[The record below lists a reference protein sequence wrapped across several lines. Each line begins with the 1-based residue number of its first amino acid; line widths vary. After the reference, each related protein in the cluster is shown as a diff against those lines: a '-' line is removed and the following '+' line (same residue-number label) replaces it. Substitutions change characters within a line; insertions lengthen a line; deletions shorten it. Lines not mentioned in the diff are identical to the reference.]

1 MAAISARV
9 NFPLGLILPFAP
21 DSKPSFT
28 ARVRAAA
35 DQSVGKSENSAAA
48 ACVCSTSAAAKTA
61 AIKFF
66 CFKNLPPSNLKLV

>member
-35 DQSVGKSENSAAA
+35 DQSVGNPRILPLLPVFAAPALRQRLPQSNS
-48 ACVCSTSAAAKTA
+48 SASK
-61 AIKFF
+61 IF
-66 CFKNLPPSNLKLV
+66 LLQISS